1 MQTRVM
7 GILAHVDAGKTSLS
21 EQILF
26 HAHAIR
32 QAGRVDHQD
41 SFLDSDPLEKRR
53 GITIFSGQAPFV
65 WQEQPWYLVDTP
77 GHADFMPEMERC
89 LSVLDAAIVTVS
101 CVEGVQSH
109 TETIWQLLRRRNIPT
124 FFFLNKIDRA
134 GADPDRVQQELETR
148 FHTTLCPFEGAV
160 SLQMMDCAAEQ
171 DDALLERYL
180 SGEILPEE
188 RPKLLLPAMKEGFL
202 CPCVRGCALTGE
214 GVEPLLDSLHLLT
227 PEPGGEDAPF
237 SARVWQIRRD
247 PQGGRTAFLRV
258 TGGTL
263 RAKEMVGEEKI
274 SELRVYNGTKFKTV
288 QQVSAGE
295 LCGVTG
301 LSRVRAGEGLGAEP
315 AGKLSSFQP
324 VLGASVLFDE
334 KQCPAREMLA
344 IFKALEDEEPALRVS
359 WEEALHE
366 LQVRVTGPIQLEV
379 LQELVRQRFSREI
392 TFGPCRVLYRETLAA
407 PVEGRGHFE
416 PLRHYAEVH
425 LLLEPAPRGTGIQFE
440 SRCSTDRLALNW
452 QRLIET
458 HVFEKEH
465 KGVLTGSPVTD
476 LRVVL
481 LDGRSHEKHTE
492 GGDFREAVYRAIR
505 QGLMKGET
513 VLLEPWY
520 AFTASVPAEL
530 IGRLLSDIQRMGGTF
545 DTPESREDRA
555 ILTGRAPVRQM
566 MDYAREMISYTR
578 GKGILSLGPDG
589 SEPCDDQKE
598 RAAEIG
604 YEPERDTE
612 NPAGS
617 VFCSHGAGFPVPWQE
632 ADRYMH
638 LP

>member
-109 TETIWQLLRRRNIPT
+109 TETIWQLLRRRKIPT

-160 SLQMMDCAAEQ
+160 SPQMMDCAAEQ

-180 SGEILPEE
+180 SGEVLPEE
-188 RPKLLLPAMKEGFL
+188 WPKLLLPAMKEGLL

-315 AGKLSSFQP
+315 AGKLPSFQP

-407 PVEGRGHFE
+407 PAEGRGHFE

-440 SRCSTDRLALNW
+440 IRCSTDRLALNW

-513 VLLEPWY
+513 ILLEPWY

-545 DTPESREDRA
+545 DTPESQEDRA

-578 GKGILSLGPDG
+578 GKGILSLRPDG